1 METNLIVIPKPELS
15 TFEPFVAQV
24 KQSAKLMSFVGTV
37 TEDKLPTASQMLTDA
52 KKLIK
57 TVEAEL
63 EVVNRPY
70 INFKNDIN
78 EQQRVAKARCAEV
91 TKPLE
96 DAIVVLSNAII
107 AYNREA
113 QEARRKAAAELQ
125 EQLKKQSGGVYN
137 AANNFHSVST
147 AVPEAPKVKGLKKTI
162 KYEIV
167 NSVLVPRGYCSPND
181 SLIQAAFKA
190 GIREIPGLRIW
201 EDESIVG

>member
-1 METNLIVIPKPELS
+1 MENLIVIPKPELS
-15 TFEPFVAQV
+15 AFEPFVAQV

-37 TEDKLPTASQMLTDA
+37 TEDKLPAASQMLTDA

-70 INFKNDIN
+70 INFKNEIN
-78 EQQRVAKARCAEV
+78 EQQRVAKNRCSEV

-107 AYNREA
+107 AYNRLA
-113 QEARRKAAAELQ
+113 QEARRVAAAELQ
-125 EQLKKQSGGVYN
+125 AKLKEQSGGVYRPE
-137 AANNFHSVST
+137 NNMSGVSI
-147 AVPEAPKVKGLKKTI
+147 AIPEAPKVKGLRKTI
-162 KYEIV
+162 KYEVIDA
-167 NSVLVPRGYCSPND
+167 SQVPHGFCSPND

-190 GIREIPGLRIW
+190 GIRTIPGLRIW
-201 EDESIVG
+201 EEESISG